1 MGKAGCGDTATRHV
15 RLYMIHELKKYVTG
29 HLLPEHK
36 RGTGQR
42 ERQVSGLRD
51 MDKHVTN
58 PQKWF

>member
-1 MGKAGCGDTATRHV
+1 M
-15 RLYMIHELKKYVTG
+15 YMIHELKKYVTG